1 MKRARDVREQLVGL
15 MQRVEIEIVSCLPE
29 TTPIRKAITAGY
41 FYHIARLSK
50 GGNYKTIK
58 HNQVRTINFVLVLV
72 YTFIY
77 PGVIT
82 DCNDPSEFIAIRRAA
97 TLGTLS

>member
-15 MQRVEIEIVSCLPE
+15 IQRVEIDLVSCLPE

-58 HNQVRTINFVLVLV
+58 HNQVWKQILN
-72 YTFIY
+72 
-77 PGVIT
+77 
-82 DCNDPSEFIAIRRAA
+82 
-97 TLGTLS
+97 